1 MELFYT
7 REASDNNDIITNIS
21 SKTVKELSSSESS
34 RKQGTIVNN
43 TNHLSHTFNE
53 LGICKWLCQSTISMG
68 FKHPTEIQSACIPA
82 ILSGRSVIGCAETGS
97 GKTAAFGLPILQHLS
112 EDAYGIFAIILTP
125 TRELAIQINEQ
136 FAAFGANIGL
146 KLALI
151 IGGVS
156 MTEQSL
162 LLSNL
167 PHIVIAT
174 PGIAS
179 LLYYLYS
186 WKRNRHNYDLSVDL
200 QVD

>member
-7 REASDNNDIITNIS
+7 REASDNTDVIITTS
-21 SKTVKELSSSESS
+21 SKTVEELSSSESS
-34 RKQGTIVNN
+34 RKHGTIVNN
-43 TNHLSHTFNE
+43 NHHKSHTFNE
-53 LGICKWLCQSTISMG
+53 LGICNWLCQSTVSMG

-162 LLSNL
+162 MLSNL

-174 PGIAS
+174 PGIACS
-179 LLYYLYS
+179 LYYLYTYTN
-186 WKRNRHNYDLSVDL
+186 NRSQL
-200 QVD
+200 